1 MKALILLSMVLA
13 CSCTKKDNLGLDEGI
28 AKDPTRLAKSM
39 VLDPVTDWK
48 LMFTPS
54 PDRVHSDKIKSK
66 LEKWGKVSSPEEAM
80 QKARLES
87 AIGSY
92 SASEDTLKSAV
103 RSYPNDLDLKL
114 ELALVYSRKG
124 NAESSLALLTE
135 IRVLLDEITYPD
147 KVFLFKYRYCLGLAY
162 LDNKDVPKGQDIMS
176 QLVGIDSTFAPA
188 YVALALSYLNSG
200 KISTADFVAKRG
212 LERSGENLAL
222 LNLIGTIARTNGK
235 LDEALEWY
243 AKAININ
250 SKFIPALVNRAAIGI
265 EKGDAESAEK
275 DLQIALKLDSE
286 QVDALNLQGVLWIQK
301 KNYERARNVLTRVI
315 EIDPNN
321 VDARFNLAL
330 TLESSAGENAEL
342 KRLYQEILQLAPPSS
357 AVYGKADQRLSE
369 MRPF

>member
-1 MKALILLSMVLA
+1 MRAFVLLSLVIA
-13 CSCTKKDNLGLDEGI
+13 CTSEKKATLGLEEGI
-28 AKDPTRLAKSM
+28 AKDATLSAKSM
-39 VLDPVTDWK
+39 VLDPVADWK

-54 PDRVHSDKIKSK
+54 PDRAHSDRIKGK
-66 LEKWGKVSSPEEAM
+66 LEKWGKPTSPADAM

-92 SASEDTLKSAV
+92 SAAEDTLKVAV
-103 RSYPNDLDLKL
+103 RSHPDNLDLKL

-135 IRVLLDEITYPD
+135 IRVLLDGITYPD
-147 KVFLFKYRYCLGLAY
+147 KAFLFKYRYCLGLAY
-162 LDNKDVPKGQDIMS
+162 LEKKDLAKGQDIMS

-200 KISTADFVAKRG
+200 KTSTADFVAKRG

-222 LNLIGTIARTNGK
+222 LNLIGTIARTNGR

-250 SKFIPALVNRAAIGI
+250 SKFIPALVNRAAIAM
-265 EKGDAESAEK
+265 EKGDAEAAGK
-275 DLQIALKLDSE
+275 DLQQALKLDAE
-286 QVDALNLQGVLWIQK
+286 HVDALNLQGVLFLQQK
-301 KNYERARNVLTRVI
+301 HYELARNVLVRVI

-330 TLESSAGENAEL
+330 SLETSGGSTTEL
-342 KRLYQEILQLAPPSS
+342 KRLYQEILQLAPPTSG
-357 AVYGKADQRLSE
+357 VYGKADQRLSE
-369 MRPF
+369 IRPF